1 MPPEEA
7 MRRIRWALSCA
18 ALALLAACAPPDG
31 AIFRPTPTPA
41 PTPAPTPEPSA
52 TPTREQIAAAFGR
65 LNLAFQSEYERIMDE
80 RGTRSF
86 PVHRADAFSA
96 LNGALAKLGMIVES
110 RDPMAGTLTVASP
123 APRPLD
129 AGEWR
134 RAAEADLPMMQGI
147 LCPTLGERICRSVR
161 FEPDDY
167 VIVINSTVL
176 ATANGSQVSLTT
188 RMREIAPSQTGMP
201 RREYPP
207 PTGVRMAL
215 DKIWARVEQELR
227 AAAR

>member
-1 MPPEEA
+1 
-7 MRRIRWALSCA
+7 MRRAYRVLLCA
-18 ALALLAACAPPDG
+18 SLGLLAACVSGPG
-31 AIFRPTPTPA
+31 EIFRTPP
-41 PTPAPTPEPSA
+41 PEPPP
-52 TPTREQIAAAFGR
+52 PTKQQIVGAFTR
-65 LNLAFQSEYERIMDE
+65 LNVAFQSEYERILDQH
-80 RGTRSF
+80 GVRSY
-86 PVHRADAFSA
+86 PAQRADAFNA
-96 LNGALAKLGMIVES
+96 LSGALMKLGMIVES
-110 RDPMAGTLTVASP
+110 RDPVAGTLTVASP

-147 LCPTLGERICRSVR
+147 LCPTLGERVCRSIK

-176 ATANGSQVSLTT
+176 ATEKGGSEVSLTT
-188 RMREIAPSQTGMP
+188 RMREIAPAQTGLP

-215 DKIWARVEQELR
+215 DKIWLRFEQELR
-227 AAAR
+227 AAGKIP